1 MYRALIKIESPQRVL
16 LPEDELHHLVRVR
29 RSQVGDTLVGF
40 DGTGKVYLCSLERE
54 DTQWYGRILGDLRG

>member
-40 DGTGKVYLCSLERE
+40 DGTGKVYLCSLE
-54 DTQWYGRILGDLRG
+54 DLRG